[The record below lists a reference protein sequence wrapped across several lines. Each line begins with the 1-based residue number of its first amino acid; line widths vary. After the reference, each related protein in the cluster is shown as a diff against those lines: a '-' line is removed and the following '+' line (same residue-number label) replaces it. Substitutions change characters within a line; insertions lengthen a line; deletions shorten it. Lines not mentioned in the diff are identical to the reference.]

1 MVKHIKKRE
10 EWFSTEISGF
20 KKNEQAL
27 IKRIEKLDAPKEDDN
42 PSRQTAPSS
51 KVKGTAAAAQK

>member
-10 EWFSTEISGF
+10 EWFTKEIGSF

-27 IKRIEKLDAPKEDDN
+27 LKRIEKLDAPKEEAETKKK
-42 PSRQTAPSS
+42 PGSRAAP
-51 KVKGTAAAAQK
+51 